1 MKTSTIYSSLLAFL
15 LLITNSVLGQ
25 KVKPN
30 SLTEGVQ
37 IGVITYS
44 FRSMPSEITDLIT
57 YCQEA
62 GISAVE
68 LMGDPAEAYAGAPQN
83 PVKKRRGLS
92 EAEKMLRETYAVEL
106 ANWRATASLK
116 PYKKIKKLFKKAGI
130 SIYAY
135 KPRAFSPANTDAEI
149 THAMKAAKILG
160 ATSVTLEMPKDN
172 PEHTLRLGKL
182 GEANDM
188 LVGYHA
194 HTQATDVLWDEAL
207 SQSPNNTL
215 NLDIGHYI
223 AAGGKNT
230 RVSLLA
236 LIEAKHSRISS
247 IHCKDRTTPA
257 NGAKNLVWGEGN
269 TPIAEVLHLIR
280 DNEYGIPVSIELE
293 YQIPEGSDAVKE
305 VKRSLEYAKTVL
317 RKY

>member
-1 MKTSTIYSSLLAFL
+1 MKKNTIYISLVTFL
-15 LLITNSVLGQ
+15 LIVSHSVLSQ
-25 KVKPN
+25 KIKPN
-30 SLTEGVQ
+30 SKTEGVQ
-37 IGVITYS
+37 IGAITYS
-44 FRSMPSEITDLIT
+44 FRSMPSEITDIIT

-83 PVKKRRGLS
+83 PVNKRRGLS
-92 EAEKMLRETYAVEL
+92 EAEKMLRETYAAEL

-135 KPRAFSPANTDAEI
+135 KPRALSPSNTDAEI

-160 ATSVTLEMPKDN
+160 ASSVTLEMPKDN

-182 GEANDM
+182 SEANDM

-207 SQSPNNTL
+207 AQSPNNTL

-280 DNEYGIPVSIELE
+280 DNEYDIPVSIELE

-305 VKRSLEYAKTVL
+305 VKRSLEYAKAVL